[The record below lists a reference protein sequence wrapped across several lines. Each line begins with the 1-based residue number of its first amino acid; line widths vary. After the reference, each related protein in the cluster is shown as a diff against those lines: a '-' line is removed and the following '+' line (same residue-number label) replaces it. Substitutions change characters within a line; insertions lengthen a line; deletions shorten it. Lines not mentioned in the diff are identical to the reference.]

1 MVLIAVT
8 CPYCQRERL
17 TKRGD
22 TDTGKQRC
30 RCQNPDCPHPSFL
43 LNPTYTGWRLCSRT
57 CSNTNSTGMKQ
68 HRRVLANSP
77 VGHYGHPN
85 VITMAAS
92 RPDELLEA
100 L

>member
-1 MVLIAVT
+1 
-8 CPYCQRERL
+8 
-17 TKRGD
+17 
-22 TDTGKQRC
+22 
-30 RCQNPDCPHPSFL
+30 
-43 LNPTYTGWRLCSRT
+43 
-57 CSNTNSTGMKQ
+57 MKQ